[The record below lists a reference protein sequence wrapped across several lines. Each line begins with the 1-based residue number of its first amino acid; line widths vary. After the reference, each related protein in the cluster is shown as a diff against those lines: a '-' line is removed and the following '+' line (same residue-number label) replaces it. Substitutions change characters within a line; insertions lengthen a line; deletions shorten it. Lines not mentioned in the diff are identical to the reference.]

1 MNGGGL
7 YLRFGWRKRLNLR
20 VCKLRERSK
29 MESVIIAQI
38 KALLLGEE
46 YEPQA
51 GATFVVKC

>member
-1 MNGGGL
+1 
-7 YLRFGWRKRLNLR
+7 
-20 VCKLRERSK
+20 